1 MQAARTQWPGALQDR
16 AAQHLR
22 HTHTHTHTRKHART
36 HTQEGNSS
44 DGEEKEEGAKEVFNE
59 TNGKNTN
66 PLSPAKSGWKKPRGF
81 RITNLAVR
89 GREVRRQW
97 FGERARQSCCA
108 TAPDHG
114 MDKENDDA
122 VQAIGGGA
130 RTTPWLKETCLCQQP
145 QRDQNASNS
154 TSHNSPRGQLAQHRC
169 GTAPAVLAA
178 LVVWTP
184 SPLPAAGHGRLN
196 QDRRGT

>member
-122 VQAIGGGA
+122 VQAILGGG
-130 RTTPWLKETCLCQQP
+130 
-145 QRDQNASNS
+145 
-154 TSHNSPRGQLAQHRC
+154 
-169 GTAPAVLAA
+169 
-178 LVVWTP
+178 
-184 SPLPAAGHGRLN
+184 GHERLY
-196 QDRRGT
+196 G

>member
-1 MQAARTQWPGALQDR
+1 MERCRHNCGCKGALGISNETRVRNEACKQPAPNGLALCR
-16 AAQHLR
+16 TAQHSICD
-22 HTHTHTHTRKHART
+22 THTHIHTHIHTHANT
-36 HTQEGNSS
+36 HAHTQEGNSS
-44 DGEEKEEGAKEVFNE
+44 DGEEKEEDAKEVFNE

-122 VQAIGGGA
+122 VQAIGGG
-130 RTTPWLKETCLCQQP
+130 
-145 QRDQNASNS
+145 
-154 TSHNSPRGQLAQHRC
+154 
-169 GTAPAVLAA
+169 
-178 LVVWTP
+178 
-184 SPLPAAGHGRLN
+184 GHERLH
-196 QDRRGT
+196 G